1 MLGCMMRADLTFK
14 GSVAA
19 AAQLKLCKLLDAV
32 GARKSFALAVGKK
45 LIARE
50 VKVMMHENGGRLHT
64 QVVCGLIV
72 DEGTYFVLPLLTIRN
87 APAIDMLD
95 SRRSLHAG
103 CIAYMVDVY
112 VLTSWLCPFGTAR

>member
-1 MLGCMMRADLTFK
+1 MRADLTFK

-19 AAQLKLCKLLDAV
+19 AAQLKLCELLDAV

-45 LIARE
+45 LHARE
-50 VKVMMHENGGRLHT
+50 IEVMIHENSGRLHAR
-64 QVVCGLIV
+64 VVCELIV
-72 DEGTYFVLPLLTIRN
+72 DKGTYFFLPLLTICN

-95 SRRSLHAG
+95 TRRSLHAG

-112 VLTSWLCPFGTAR
+112 VLTS